1 MIISY
6 WMRKVLRQMSLST
19 IKDNLTEV
27 RNNIDNACIRS
38 GRDPKDVTLIAVSK
52 TKPVEMLLEAY
63 EAGVRNFG
71 ENKVQE
77 IVDKIDKLPADARFH
92 MIGHLQTNKVK
103 YIIDRIY
110 MIHSLDSIKL
120 AMEIDKRAKAVGR
133 VIPCL
138 VEINIGNEESK
149 YGIKPE
155 EAAQFIEDISGLEGI
170 EIKGLMCVAPAV
182 DNPEDAREYF
192 VRMRELS
199 VDITRKNNDNIE
211 LSILSMGM
219 SGDYTVAVEE
229 GAGYVRVGSSIFG
242 LRDYSK
248 L

>member
-63 EAGVRNFG
+63 EAGVRDFG

-110 MIHSLDSIKL
+110 MIHSLD
-120 AMEIDKRAKAVGR
+120 
-133 VIPCL
+133 
-138 VEINIGNEESK
+138 
-149 YGIKPE
+149 
-155 EAAQFIEDISGLEGI
+155 
-170 EIKGLMCVAPAV
+170 
-182 DNPEDAREYF
+182 
-192 VRMRELS
+192 
-199 VDITRKNNDNIE
+199 
-211 LSILSMGM
+211 
-219 SGDYTVAVEE
+219 
-229 GAGYVRVGSSIFG
+229 
-242 LRDYSK
+242 
-248 L
+248 